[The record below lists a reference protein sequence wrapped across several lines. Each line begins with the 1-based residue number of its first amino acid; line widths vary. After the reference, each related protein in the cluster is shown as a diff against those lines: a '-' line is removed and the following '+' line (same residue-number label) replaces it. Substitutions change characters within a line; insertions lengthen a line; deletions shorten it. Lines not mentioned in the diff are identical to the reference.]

1 VFAEVFAP
9 RKVSVAVV
17 AVAPE
22 SLLARLVAHLEVEP
36 AKKKA
41 RQKLA
46 PTVRRKSGRA
56 TKVSH
61 FFFYPPRQTAV
72 QLLCSL
78 TIAPD
83 SLLPCLLLKNAEE

>member
-61 FFFYPPRQTAV
+61 FFFILPDK
-72 QLLCSL
+72 LLCSCSVL
-78 TIAPD
+78 SQSHLIHFSPV
-83 SLLPCLLLKNAEE
+83 SC

>member
-61 FFFYPPRQTAV
+61 FFFFILPDK
-72 QLLCSL
+72 LLCSCSVL
-78 TIAPD
+78 SQSHLIHFSPV
-83 SLLPCLLLKNAEE
+83 SC